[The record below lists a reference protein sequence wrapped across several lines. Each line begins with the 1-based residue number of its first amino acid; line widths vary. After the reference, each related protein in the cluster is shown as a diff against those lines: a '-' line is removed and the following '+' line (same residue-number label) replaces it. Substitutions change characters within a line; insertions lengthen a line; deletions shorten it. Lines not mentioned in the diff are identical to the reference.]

1 MDGTISRSDVK
12 RTHPNASAAQS
23 LETDGTDDAMLLC
36 SEYYRIEQ
44 EPATLVRLS
53 NGETGWK
60 DDLL

>member
-1 MDGTISRSDVK
+1 MDGNFRSDVK

-44 EPATLVRLS
+44 SRRRWYA
-53 NGETGWK
+53 
-60 DDLL
+60 